1 MNNAANDT
9 PASPHGAG
17 RGTSTPSFE
26 SIPDDVRG
34 ALDAFLASRRSDIA
48 AIGQPVVD
56 AVSYLESFVLDGG
69 KRIRP
74 LYAWAGF
81 VGAGGLDKAEEA
93 PAAMLRAA
101 SSLEFIQAC
110 ALIHDDIVDASD
122 SRRGNPT
129 VHRSLEKLHRD
140 HNWRGDSARYGESA
154 AILAGDMALVWAE
167 DMFTDSGLSA
177 AALQRARPPWRGMRT
192 EVIGGQL
199 LDINLEAT
207 NSESIELAEN
217 VNRFKTA
224 AYTIERPLHLG
235 AAIAG
240 ATNKLIAAFRGYGR
254 DIGIAFQLRDDE
266 LGVFGDPKVTGKP
279 AGDDLREGKRTVLLA
294 LALRHAD
301 AADPTAAATLRR
313 LVGQTDDPD
322 DIARMAQIIAD
333 SGAREQLEERI
344 TRLTAS
350 GLQHLQAANVAPE
363 VTEMLERLAHK
374 STARKS

>member
-1 MNNAANDT
+1 MNNAAHAT

-17 RGTSTPSFE
+17 RGTATPSFE
-26 SIPDDVRG
+26 SVPDDVRG
-34 ALDAFLASRRSDIA
+34 ALDAFLTSRRSDIA

-56 AVSYLESFVLDGG
+56 AVSFLESFVLDGG

-81 VGAGGLDKAEEA
+81 VGAGGLDKAEED

-122 SRRGNPT
+122 TRRGNPT

-177 AALQRARPPWRGMRT
+177 AALQRARTPWRGMRT

-294 LALRHAD
+294 LALQHAD

-350 GLQHLQAANVAPE
+350 GLQHLQSANVAPE
-363 VTEMLERLAHK
+363 VTEILERLAHK

>member
-34 ALDAFLASRRSDIA
+34 ALDAFLASRHSDIA

-294 LALRHAD
+294 LALQHAD
-301 AADPTAAATLRR
+301 TADPTAAATLRR

>member
-26 SIPDDVRG
+26 SIPGDVRG
-34 ALDAFLASRRSDIA
+34 ALDAFLASRHSDIA

-177 AALQRARPPWRGMRT
+177 AALQRARTAWRGMRT

-294 LALRHAD
+294 LALQHAD
-301 AADPTAAATLRR
+301 TADPTAAATLRR

-363 VTEMLERLAHK
+363 VTAMLERLAHK

>member
-1 MNNAANDT
+1 M
-9 PASPHGAG
+9 
-17 RGTSTPSFE
+17 
-26 SIPDDVRG
+26 PDDVRG

-48 AIGQPVVD
+48 VIGQPVVD
-56 AVSYLESFVLDGG
+56 AVSFLESFVLDGG

-81 VGAGGLDKAEEA
+81 VGAGGLDKAEED

-167 DMFTDSGLSA
+167 DMLTDSGLSA
-177 AALQRARPPWRGMRT
+177 AALQRARAPWRGMRT

-254 DIGIAFQLRDDE
+254 DIGIAYQLRDDE

-294 LALRHAD
+294 LALQHAD

-350 GLQHLQAANVAPE
+350 GLQHLQSANVAPE
-363 VTEMLERLAHK
+363 VTEILERLAHK